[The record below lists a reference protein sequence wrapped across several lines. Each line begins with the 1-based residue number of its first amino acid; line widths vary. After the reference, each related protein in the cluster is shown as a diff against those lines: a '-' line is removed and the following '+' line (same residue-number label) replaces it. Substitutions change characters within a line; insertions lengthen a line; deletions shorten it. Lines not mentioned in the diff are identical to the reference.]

1 MTRRQLTA
9 LIVSLT
15 AALAL
20 ATSAS
25 AAGEPKNTAPFTRS
39 APSAA
44 SAQPLA
50 AEPKNVAPFNR
61 VVGRTS
67 VAPDWFERYA
77 AAHPY
82 GRDVIASPPVSDTQA
97 ATFRWRDALI
107 GAAASAGLL
116 LLVTS
121 IFLVISRRHRVL
133 PTVLEA

>member
-20 ATSAS
+20 ATSAF

-44 SAQPLA
+44 SAQQRA
-50 AEPKNVAPFNR
+50 GEPKNVAPFNR
-61 VVGRTS
+61 VVGRLS

-82 GRDVIASPPVSDTQA
+82 GRESSHH
-97 ATFRWRDALI
+97 RW
-107 GAAASAGLL
+107 
-116 LLVTS
+116 
-121 IFLVISRRHRVL
+121 
-133 PTVLEA
+133 

>member
-20 ATSAS
+20 ATSAF
-25 AAGEPKNTAPFTRS
+25 AAGEPKNSAPFTRS

-44 SAQPLA
+44 SAQQRA
-50 AEPKNVAPFNR
+50 GEPKNVAPFNR
-61 VVGRTS
+61 VVGRLS

-82 GRDVIASPPVSDTQA
+82 GRDVASPLVSDTQA

-121 IFLVISRRHRVL
+121 IFLVISRRHRVH

>member
-82 GRDVIASPPVSDTQA
+82 GRDVIASSPLSDTEA

-121 IFLVISRRHRVL
+121 IFLVISRKHRVL